1 MAELENFTADD
12 LKGKSRADLL
22 AICKER
28 GYKATGWDKG
38 KMLAVLTG
46 EEAPPVSKTER
57 KKKVEKA
64 IKERKS
70 SGSDEPA
77 TGKET
82 SAQERMKARTGRCEA
97 IGCTCEVW
105 LPNGMDGNRFW
116 PTCACG
122 HTQWVHAKPEDTS
135 SEPQGYRAPSQD
147 AVEAPA
153 ESDET
158 AGAQPEDEAAEAPE
172 EADAAAEEQA

>member
-1 MAELENFTADD
+1 MADLENFTADD

-28 GYKATGWDKG
+28 GYKATAWDKG

-70 SGSDEPA
+70 SDSDEPA
-77 TGKET
+77 ATGKEAST
-82 SAQERMKARTGRCEA
+82 QERMKARTGYCAA
-97 IGCTCEVW
+97 IGCACEVW
-105 LPNGMDGNRFW
+105 LPNGMDSNRFW

-122 HTQWVHAKPEDTS
+122 HTQWVHAKPEDKRPEP
-135 SEPQGYRAPSQD
+135 EPQV
-147 AVEAPA
+147 AVEAPT
-153 ESDET
+153 EPDE
-158 AGAQPEDEAAEAPE
+158 AAAAQPEDEASEAPE
-172 EADAAAEEQA
+172 EAVAAAEEQA